1 MKPMVNLQ
9 VDKLIKYCSN
19 NKISNEELLER
30 IKLLNRDSNSII
42 HNVFKYRKFN
52 DDFVDRITIY
62 DDNTIRFCYDEFLIK
77 LFKYLNID
85 VKPNSLSE
93 EEIDKLLLERLNVLR
108 SIKHA
113 PELFREFP
121 TIKEDYFKGIEYL
134 DNNKDDKYY
143 YQCALYRSLPKYME
157 RQKELYTRFVLRRS
171 DYEEEIKLSSL
182 NEFFKEYF
190 DMDKV
195 MIYIVNNY
203 INVCNYIDDKELI
216 KEYLELINN
225 YLDSTYDKSVEIE
238 VEDGKRI
245 NIDVIKERLLQVKAK
260 LSPEISIVD
269 WELVPPGKGRV
280 IKGNSN
286 KRKIII
292 SKDELERLRAKG
304 QEKRVFY
311 DNSGAQAK
319 VFGTQINEMYVAY
332 IYENGE
338 VILDTIYDD
347 SNPRTAIGNA
357 IYNIKARDFENVSC
371 LNKKELSKHPNVTKI
386 NHSKK
391 WIDRVEEIIN
401 REASEEEKEDVKRL
415 IKRLNNK

>member
-19 NKISNEELLER
+19 NKISDKELLEK
-30 IKLLNRDSNSII
+30 IKLLNRDSNSIV

-62 DDNTIRFCYDEFLIK
+62 DDNTIKFCYDEFLIK

-85 VKPNSLSE
+85 TKPNSLNE
-93 EEIDKLLLERLNVLR
+93 EEINKVLLDRLNLLR

-157 RQKELYTRFVLRRS
+157 RQKELYTRFVLRRN
-171 DYEEEIKLSSL
+171 DYKEKIKQSSL
-182 NEFFKEYF
+182 NDFFKEYF

-203 INVCNYIDDKELI
+203 INICNYIDDKKLI
-216 KEYLELINN
+216 KEYLELINK

-238 VEDGKRI
+238 VEDGKKI
-245 NIDVIKERLLQVKAK
+245 NIDVIKKRLLQVKAK
-260 LSPEISIVD
+260 LSPEISIVN
-269 WELVPPGKGRV
+269 WELVPPGKNISSEKTDSR
-280 IKGNSN
+280 
-286 KRKIII
+286 RKITI
-292 SKDELERLRAKG
+292 SSEELNRLRLKG
-304 QEKRVFY
+304 QQKQEFY
-311 DNSGAQAK
+311 KKTNPIAK
-319 VFGTQINEMYVAY
+319 VFGTQKYEMYVAY

-347 SNPRTAIGNA
+347 YNPRTAIGNA
-357 IYNIKARDFENVSC
+357 IYNIKARDFENVSY
-371 LNKKELSKHPNVTKI
+371 LDKKELGKHPNVTKI

-391 WIDRVEEIIN
+391 WMDRVDEIIN
-401 REASEEEKEDVKRL
+401 REALEEEKDDAKKL